1 MRTALISIGIAVAA
15 VVIPVTIILIGW
27 LIAMRRK

>member
-15 VVIPVTIILIGW
+15 VAIPVTIILIGW